1 MKIFLLFFSLI
12 LSLNAIS
19 ETKTTD
25 RESNDYKYTALGI
38 HFIES
43 EKSGFAINLSLEL
56 LGPFYATFERRAD
69 GIDYKTESYD
79 KVVDTFRLGAHKGI
93 GDLIG
98 GVSLKD
104 FKFKIK
110 NLFDVFVEVGVKT
123 SDFDGKKFDFEGDST
138 FASYVGGIRF
148 GNSNNFEGKIF
159 LDISKEARI
168 IDSGDPTCQALICP
182 PYSAEIYD
190 ESDKKFGAGLLYNIN
205 NRSAIFIEMSSSN
218 VIDNMFKIGY
228 QLNF

>member
-1 MKIFLLFFSLI
+1 MCS
-12 LSLNAIS
+12 S
-19 ETKTTD
+19 D
-25 RESNDYKYTALGI
+25 
-38 HFIES
+38 
-43 EKSGFAINLSLEL
+43 LE
-56 LGPFYATFERRAD
+56 RKAD

-98 GVSLKD
+98 SVSLKD

-123 SDFDGKKFDFEGDST
+123 SDFDGEQFDFEGDDT
-138 FASYVGGIRF
+138 YASYIGGIRF
-148 GNSNNFEGKIF
+148 GNSNKLEGKIF

-168 IDSGDPTCQALICP
+168 IDSGDPTCKALFCP
-182 PYSAEIYD
+182 PYSAEIDD

-228 QLNF
+228 QINF